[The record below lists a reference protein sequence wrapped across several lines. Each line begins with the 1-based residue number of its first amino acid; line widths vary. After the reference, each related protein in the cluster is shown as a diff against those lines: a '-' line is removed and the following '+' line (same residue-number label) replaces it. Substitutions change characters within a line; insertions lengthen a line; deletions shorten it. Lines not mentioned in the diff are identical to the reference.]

1 MRQTY
6 IALCLKK
13 IFINW
18 HFHNSRFLRIDL
30 FAKQPDITSPWSAAT
45 HFFCSAARTL
55 SPPASNFA
63 PWRRIISLFR
73 GRLSS
78 LGLVSKT
85 SILKL
90 WLKSDFR
97 FHATKFYDNYVKN
110 VNGLCQPWASTRQDW
125 VGQSGWAAVDGART
139 CLRRNF
145 RPLPLPPLLPPSP
158 LSTQAHLTISVIHRT
173 HADEG
178 ERGKGLLLG

>member
-1 MRQTY
+1 MEEGRVREIRAIPPQV
-6 IALCLKK
+6 AMCWHRWSCVALKK
-13 IFINW
+13 KMCWHRWCETNRYCSLPRHTFPSTWKKIIRNW
-18 HFHNSRFLRIDL
+18 HFHNCRFLRIDL
-30 FAKQPDITSPWSAAT
+30 FAKQPDIASPWSAAT

-97 FHATKFYDNYVKN
+97 FHATKFYDN
-110 VNGLCQPWASTRQDW
+110 
-125 VGQSGWAAVDGART
+125 
-139 CLRRNF
+139 
-145 RPLPLPPLLPPSP
+145 
-158 LSTQAHLTISVIHRT
+158 LSKI
-173 HADEG
+173 
-178 ERGKGLLLG
+178 